1 MNANSPAVTLAQ
13 AAAATPHPPPP
24 APTNVAVHAAPSTP
38 NSAPAAPAAAG
49 PPAAL
54 ALTPASV
61 VPPPHMPVPL
71 PATPTTPATPSA
83 AAPGSTPAKH
93 TRGPKAFWNHGRDL
107 ILFAGMQ
114 QLKADGNLA
123 DSDLPKPA
131 GYEQLAARINQE
143 WGPPAVSVEQVRN
156 RIKNLRAQYFRALRV
171 LATPGVVGFNRQTAM
186 IEAPMAV
193 WEQLNGIDAR
203 LAKFRD
209 TSLEWLPLAQTMWP
223 VAPGEITSP
232 TAAAAAAAVAA
243 AASASASA
251 SGTPAPT
258 AAPSPAPTIA
268 PRVPAPGHLHH
279 NRTPRYTSRAAA
291 AASAMTPPPPLAP
304 AAVSPPPP
312 ALPPP
317 SPSPPLHA
325 TLPPPLPSS
334 SSAHHGPPPA
344 KRPRTDDDAAFLG
357 ALSGLVTTFKEVH
370 GGASSPSA
378 AAHVPPAP
386 PAPAKIDD
394 VDLAMAHINH
404 HYSVDAQVGA
414 AVLFMDNKTAA
425 TMYLKLT
432 DAARAPFLARILK
445 LDVSVIRGA

>member
-1 MNANSPAVTLAQ
+1 MMNANSPAVTLAQ
-13 AAAATPHPPPP
+13 AAGVAAATPHPPPP
-24 APTNVAVHAAPSTP
+24 APTTTAAHVAPSTP
-38 NSAPAAPAAAG
+38 NSAPAAPAVAG
-49 PPAAL
+49 PAAAL
-54 ALTPASV
+54 TLTPASV
-61 VPPPHMPVPL
+61 VPPPNMPVPL
-71 PATPTTPATPSA
+71 PATPATPATPSA
-83 AAPGSTPAKH
+83 AAPGAATPAKH

-107 ILFAGMQ
+107 ILFAGLQ
-114 QLKADGNLA
+114 QLKLDGNLA

-223 VAPGEITSP
+223 VAPGEVTAP
-232 TAAAAAAAVAA
+232 TTAAAAAAAA

-258 AAPSPAPTIA
+258 AAPSLAPAIA
-268 PRVPAPGHLHH
+268 PRVPTPGHH
-279 NRTPRYTSRAAA
+279 RTPRYTSSRAAA
-291 AASAMTPPPPLAP
+291 ASSGMTPPPPLAP

-317 SPSPPLHA
+317 SPSPPLHT
-325 TLPPPLPSS
+325 TLPPPPS

-370 GGASSPSA
+370 GGAAPSA
-378 AAHVPPAP
+378 AATHVPPAP

-425 TMYLKLT
+425 SMYLKLT

-445 LDVSVIRGA
+445 LDVSVIRRA

>member
-24 APTNVAVHAAPSTP
+24 APTSVTAHAAPSTP
-38 NSAPAAPAAAG
+38 NSAPAAPAVAGSAA
-49 PPAAL
+49 AVT
-54 ALTPASV
+54 LTPVSV

-71 PATPTTPATPSA
+71 PATPATPATPSA
-83 AAPGSTPAKH
+83 SAPGSTPAKH

-107 ILFAGMQ
+107 ILFAGLQ
-114 QLKADGNLA
+114 QLKLDGNLA

-143 WGPPAVSVEQVRN
+143 WGPPVVSVEQVRN

-193 WEQLNGIDAR
+193 WEQLNGIDVR

-232 TAAAAAAAVAA
+232 TAAAAAAAAVAV
-243 AASASASA
+243 AASASAAA
-251 SGTPAPT
+251 SGTAAST
-258 AAPSPAPTIA
+258 AAPSPTPAIA
-268 PRVPAPGHLHH
+268 PRVPASGHHH
-279 NRTPRYTSRAAA
+279 RTPRYASSRAAA

-325 TLPPPLPSS
+325 TLPPPPSS
-334 SSAHHGPPPA
+334 SVHHGPPPA

-370 GGASSPSA
+370 GGAASPSSA
-378 AAHVPPAP
+378 VHVPPAP